1 MAGTIRGSD
10 AGSVS
15 GVRSIAEPARQAECR
30 EFKTTLTIN
39 AQAAIEDPNFSEPT
53 PSGTRESKRAGSRPS
68 LKTGTKW
75 FEIKRRNNRQIDRE
89 PSG

>member
-1 MAGTIRGSD
+1 MRTLHEAVFAWKRNPL
-10 AGSVS
+10 
-15 GVRSIAEPARQAECR
+15 VRLNVEKQI
-30 EFKTTLTIN
+30 KTTLTIN

-68 LKTGTKW
+68 LETGTKW
-75 FEIKRRNNRQIDRE
+75 FEIKRRNNRQIDGE